1 MRVEWTISGWGL
13 YPRHQ
18 RRATVRRWGVPL
30 WAVWE
35 EKKYAEECNVGVAR
49 LGGSKWRIHPAKVEE
64 GVEEVGKL
72 VTQIPPGGYFFLPYS
87 SFFSCL
93 LSFFFSEH
101 CGQFVC
107 SGFAYYK
114 NVVRKKLQKML
125 IYRYLRVRIQFIRMG
140 GVEGKIGRNSGW
152 HDSTQ
157 LDN

>member
-1 MRVEWTISGWGL
+1 MLRTGHTNQPKHTKVTRRTSTEV
-13 YPRHQ
+13 PEQRHEGKES
-18 RRATVRRWGVPL
+18 RSRDRETL
-30 WAVWE
+30 
-35 EKKYAEECNVGVAR
+35 
-49 LGGSKWRIHPAKVEE
+49 SKWLDRFYFPLRNSKRMMGNTKSLKNCPFRFTAYYY
-64 GVEEVGKL
+64 
-72 VTQIPPGGYFFLPYS
+72 YFFLPYS

-114 NVVRKKLQKML
+114 NVVKKKLQKML
-125 IYRYLRVRIQFIRMG
+125 IYRYLRVRTQFIRMG